1 MDCKLNN
8 GFTLA
13 ETMLTIGLSAII
25 LTAMFSV
32 FAIEQRA
39 LNLRSERGDD
49 VRQGQTALRRIEK
62 TVRDGEAVV
71 SSASLFGI
79 TYTTGAHTV
88 VIDVPAIDSSGVLIS
103 GETDRLAY
111 TVSGTSLVEVSVPSA
126 SSVRPSGVFTL
137 AEDILAFNI
146 QTNGDPVTDS
156 TQVIIYLS
164 FPPPSTA
171 ATQVEGQIRAT
182 LRNI

>member
-1 MDCKLNN
+1 MDYKLNK

-13 ETMLTIGLSAII
+13 ETILTVGLSAMII
-25 LTAMFSV
+25 TAMFSV

-39 LNLRSERGDD
+39 LELRSQRGDD

-62 TVRDGEAVV
+62 NIRNGEAVL
-71 SSASLFGI
+71 STATLFG
-79 TYTTGAHTV
+79 TPYTTGSQTLI
-88 VIDVPAIDSSGVLIS
+88 IDVPAIDIDGNFIS

-111 TVSGTSLVEVSVPSA
+111 VLSGTSVLEISVPAA
-126 SSVRPSGVFTL
+126 SSVRPSGIFTIAKNAQTL
-137 AEDILAFNI
+137 NI
-146 QTNGDPVTDS
+146 QTNGDPVTNT
-156 TQVIIYLS
+156 TQVLVYVS

-182 LRNI
+182 LRNR